1 MSVFTWDY
9 GRKGQPLRDGVHY
22 LRVDGLT
29 IGDAYVFQHT
39 PGRWRGCFNE
49 AASGLLDEAGA
60 KAWVKRQVA
69 GRLLTIA
76 ESNAAELQT
85 AAGWS

>member
-1 MSVFTWDY
+1 MSVLEWHK
-9 GRKGQPLRDGVHY
+9 GRKGYHY
-22 LRVDGLT
+22 LLVDGLEF
-29 IGDAYVFQHT
+29 GEAYVAEIT

-49 AASGLLDEAGA
+49 AASSLLDEAGA
-60 KAWVKRQVA
+60 RAWVKRQVA